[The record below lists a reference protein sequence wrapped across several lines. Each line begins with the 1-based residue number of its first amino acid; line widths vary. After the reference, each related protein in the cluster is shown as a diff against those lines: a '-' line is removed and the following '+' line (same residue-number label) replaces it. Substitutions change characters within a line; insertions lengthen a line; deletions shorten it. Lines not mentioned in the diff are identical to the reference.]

1 MIIILGV
8 GIVLMNIWLGW
19 VVKKDTRGL
28 GISRDEYQ
36 QGQLFNQE
44 LVAQRDEL
52 LSRKTIEKK
61 AAVLGLFRPGKRQTR
76 RP

>member
-1 MIIILGV
+1 MIVTLAV
-8 GIVLMNIWLGW
+8 GIVLLNVWLVW
-19 VVKKDTRGL
+19 AVKKDTRDL
-28 GISRDEYQ
+28 VVSREEYQ

-44 LVAQRDEL
+44 LVAQRDKM
-52 LSRKTIEKK
+52 LSRKSIEKK